1 MEVSRRSVIGAAGA
15 GAAGVFLSHVPGHHA
30 AWTMGAPFP
39 TDDPHLQGGHA
50 PVWDELTV
58 EDLPVRGELPREIA
72 GVYMRNGPNPA
83 FPPISYT
90 WPFDGDGMV
99 HALHLAD
106 GRAAYR
112 NRFVLTAG
120 LRAERRAGRALYG
133 GLARPV
139 PPDPALVG
147 PDGDPGPFKN
157 VANTNVVR
165 HAGRTLALWEAGLP
179 YELTRDLETL
189 GVHDFAGRVQGAF
202 TAHPKL
208 DPVTGEMLVFRYGPR
223 APHLLYTA
231 VDASGAVTRQ
241 VPIETPVPVMVH
253 DFAATPAH
261 VVFVLCPVVIDGE
274 AAKRGGPVLAWRPE
288 LGTRIA
294 VLRRDGTEAPR
305 WFHTDPFFLFHI
317 MNAHEEDGAGRIA
330 VDYVQH
336 GAFMAPGAAPC
347 LWRLTLDLAGGGA
360 ARRQLDDRI
369 GEFPRVD
376 PARAGL
382 RNRYGWLPVRG
393 GASGGHGGGF
403 GALARYDFA
412 TGAVAVR
419 DFGPGREV
427 DEPVFVPR
435 PGAVEEGDGWVMA
448 YVYERASDGSV
459 CVLLDA
465 RDIGGVPVAEIVM
478 PRRVPHGFHGNWMPA

>member
-1 MEVSRRSVIGAAGA
+1 LGD
-15 GAAGVFLSHVPGHHA
+15 
-30 AWTMGAPFP
+30 GAPFP

-58 EDLPVRGELPREIA
+58 EDLPVRGEIPRELA

-99 HALHLAD
+99 HALYFAE
-106 GRAAYR
+106 GRASYR

-179 YELTRDLETL
+179 YELTRDLDTL
-189 GVHDFAGRVQGAF
+189 GPYDFAGGVRGAV

-208 DPVTGEMLVFRYGPR
+208 DPATGEMLLFRYGPR
-223 APHLLYTA
+223 APHLLFTA
-231 VDASGAVTRQ
+231 VDAAGAVARQ
-241 VPIETPVPVMVH
+241 VPIEAPVPVMVH

-274 AAKRGGPVLAWRPE
+274 AARRGGPVLAWRPE

-294 VLRRDGTEAPR
+294 VLRRDGTEPPR
-305 WFHTDPFFLFHI
+305 WFDADPFFLFHI
-317 MNAHEEDGAGRIA
+317 MNAHEEDGAGRIV

-336 GAFMAPGAAPC
+336 GAFLAPGAAPPC
-347 LWRLTLDLAGGGA
+347 LWRLTLDLAGGSAAA
-360 ARRQLDDRI
+360 ARRQLDDRV

-393 GASGGHGGGF
+393 GSASEGHGGGF
-403 GALARYDFA
+403 GALARYDFD

-435 PGAVEEGDGWVMA
+435 PGAAEEGDGWVMA
-448 YVYERASDGSV
+448 YVYDRASDGSV
-459 CVLLDA
+459 CVVLDA
-465 RDIGGVPVAEIVM
+465 RDIGRAPVAEVAM